1 MSIFSS
7 GYIGNGHIG
16 NDVIKFIGIPIY
28 PFPINRF
35 SDKTPFLPAP
45 RTSRPPARYDP
56 SRYEKVQRELKDVAK
71 AVELSKVESE
81 KSKNSQVPE
90 LEDVLEPTLPS
101 VPIPSSRKGK
111 STSNKTTDKESL
123 KSDPFKRSDKMSR
136 D

>member
-1 MSIFSS
+1 
-7 GYIGNGHIG
+7 
-16 NDVIKFIGIPIY
+16 
-28 PFPINRF
+28 
-35 SDKTPFLPAP
+35 
-45 RTSRPPARYDP
+45 
-56 SRYEKVQRELKDVAK
+56 LKDVAK

-81 KSKNSQVPE
+81 RSKNSPVPK

-111 STSNKTTDKESL
+111 SISNKTTDKSSL